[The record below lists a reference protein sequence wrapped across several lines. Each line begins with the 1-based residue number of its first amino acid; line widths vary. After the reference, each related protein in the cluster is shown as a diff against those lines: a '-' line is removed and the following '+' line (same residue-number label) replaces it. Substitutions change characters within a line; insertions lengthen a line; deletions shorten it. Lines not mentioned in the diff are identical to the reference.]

1 MKFHFL
7 WMYPASGMNNNGP
20 DAEQQQQQ
28 YLQYVK
34 EKNKEH
40 KKYLKPFLLSAMVI
54 LVSAVYTSN
63 TNADSIVENNLK
75 STSSNDKAE
84 ATVDRKKT
92 NSWLHGN
99 NFEAN
104 HTKVGD
110 IKVGFDKYKFRMEY
124 DKYRWLTIG
133 AGYRGSGVWTQNSA
147 RNDYL
152 DRYSNDNARIYVN
165 GQIHQYFKF
174 EFNTECFWCNNT
186 HKGDS
191 PKILYTVLDAIG
203 KFEYN
208 RYFNIWGGRMLVP
221 TERGELSGPFYQATH
236 DPFKTPFFSSDFS
249 THFGAGGAGRYG
261 RDDGGT
267 FWGSV
272 EPRFVPGTLS
282 YAGGVYRGLNSK
294 NNLGPNQT
302 DDVMWAG
309 RLTYNFLN
317 PEQNPGYYTSQT
329 YYGKAGD
336 ILAVAFGFSYQK
348 NGAGSRSH
356 NSDFFGWVTD
366 AVFEKVLPNNLGVV
380 TFNGEFKKFYA
391 NYNRTAYSDGGC
403 FCMFDGQSWTT
414 TGLYLFPNKIG
425 IGRFQPYGRFTSV
438 QPDLSTNREEIEGGL
453 NYIIDDFN
461 ARISAYYQ
469 HGDLATKGLNYSPD
483 AVGSKVDVFKLSFQL
498 QI

>member
-1 MKFHFL
+1 MKFYFL
-7 WMYPASGMNNNGP
+7 WVHPVSGINSKKP
-20 DAEQQQQQ
+20 EIQQQLHQC
-28 YLQYVK
+28 VK
-34 EKNKEH
+34 DTYKEH
-40 KKYLKPFLLSAMVI
+40 KKFFKCLFFSAIVVAI
-54 LVSAVYTSN
+54 SAIYSPN
-63 TNADSIVENNLK
+63 TNADSVVENNLK
-75 STSSNDKAE
+75 TASGNDKAE
-84 ATVDRKKT
+84 AVADRKKM

-104 HTKVGD
+104 HNKVGD
-110 IKVGFDKYKFRMEY
+110 LKVGFDKYKFRIEY
-124 DKYRWLTIG
+124 DNYRWLTIG
-133 AGYRGSGVWTQNSA
+133 AGYRGSGVWAQNSQ
-147 RNDYL
+147 NDYR

-165 GQIHQYFKF
+165 GQVHRFVKF

-191 PKILYTVLDAIG
+191 PKNLYTVLDAIG

-267 FWGSV
+267 LWGSL
-272 EPRFVPGTLS
+272 EPGFIPGTLG
-282 YAGGVYRGLNSK
+282 YAGGVYRGLSSK
-294 NNLGPNQT
+294 NNVGPNHS
-302 DDVMWAG
+302 DDVLWAG

-336 ILAVAFGFSYQK
+336 ILALAWGFSYQK

-366 AVFEKVLPNNLGVV
+366 GVFEKVLPKNLGVL
-380 TFNGEFKKFYA
+380 TFNGEYKKFYA
-391 NYNRTAYSDGGC
+391 NYDRSAFSDGGC
-403 FCMFDGQSWTT
+403 FCIFDGQSWTV
-414 TGLYLFPNKIG
+414 TGLYLFPTKIG
-425 IGRFQPYGRFTSV
+425 IGQFQPYGRFTSV
-438 QPDLSTNREEIEGGL
+438 QPDLSRNREEIEGGL
-453 NYIIDDFN
+453 NYIIDGFN
-461 ARISAYYQ
+461 ARVSAYYQ
-469 HGDLATKGLNYSPD
+469 HGDLFTKGLNYSPD
-483 AVGSKVDVFKLSFQL
+483 AFGEKVNVFKLSFQL